1 MEINDIL
8 FRGLQDSQRKN
19 KGERVRS
26 EDFLDS
32 LKEFVLWVNEEQ
44 QKSKELRKAVLRG
57 EDIPL
62 HRMIVEFEKAG
73 VAYNLLLQVRNKLLE
88 AYQELFRMQL

>member
-1 MEINDIL
+1 MEIEGIS
-8 FRGLQDSQRKN
+8 F
-19 KGERVRS
+19 KGFPQELKREGKEGTA

-32 LKEFVLWVNEEQ
+32 LKEFVSWVNEEQ
-44 QKSKELRKAVLRG
+44 KKSERLKEAVLRG

-62 HRMIVEFEKAG
+62 HKMVVEFEKAG

-88 AYQELFRMQL
+88 AYQEMFRMQL